1 MNYLVPNTP
10 KKSYK
15 IEQKEYFMSLA
26 FSALKKRPR
35 NLTNLNRKNILSL
48 TFTTLENL

>member
-15 IEQKEYFMSLA
+15 IEQKEVFYVFD
-26 FSALKKRPR
+26 FYY
-35 NLTNLNRKNILSL
+35 I
-48 TFTTLENL
+48 